1 MVEMKNLTQPLI
13 DAMDDRLFH
22 RVRHIL
28 IYSHVILIVYII
40 LSIPCRITPVR
51 FAKS

>member
-22 RVRHIL
+22 RVRA
-28 IYSHVILIVYII
+28 YFD
-40 LSIPCRITPVR
+40 LSVV
-51 FAKS
+51 